1 MAKGIRRYL
10 LAATLM
16 VGGLLA
22 FCGAALGSTIFNAL
36 WHMEDPTQLVAEP
49 PSFARSSTLHT

>member
-22 FCGAALGSTIFNAL
+22 FCGAALGATPNAL
-36 WHMEDPTQLVAEP
+36 WQMEDPTQLLGGP

>member
-22 FCGAALGSTIFNAL
+22 FCGAALGSTTFNAL
-36 WHMEDPTQLVAEP
+36 WQMEDPSQ
-49 PSFARSSTLHT
+49 HTRANTH

>member
-16 VGGLLA
+16 VGGCWLSA
-22 FCGAALGSTIFNAL
+22 GLG
-36 WHMEDPTQLVAEP
+36 LV
-49 PSFARSSTLHT
+49 LHTTPYGRWKTRSNW